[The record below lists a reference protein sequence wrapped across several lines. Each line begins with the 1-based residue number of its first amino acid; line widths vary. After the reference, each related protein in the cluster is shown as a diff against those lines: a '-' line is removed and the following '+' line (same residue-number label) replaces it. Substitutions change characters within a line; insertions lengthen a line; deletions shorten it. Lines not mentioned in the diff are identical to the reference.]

1 MPLYSIIFFVKL
13 TGVKDAKSTAFPRTG
28 VCFHIFHYA
37 RIYRHNRSTYM
48 YDSLLNETN
57 KKVDFLCFHV
67 LCHAYPESH
76 LKEKL
81 RSKIGI
87 FFSSFIFALEHKV
100 GIFRGGGAS
109 KYPPFLSIL

>member
-1 MPLYSIIFFVKL
+1 
-13 TGVKDAKSTAFPRTG
+13 
-28 VCFHIFHYA
+28 
-37 RIYRHNRSTYM
+37 M

-57 KKVDFLCFHV
+57 KKVDFLSFHV

-87 FFSSFIFALEHKV
+87 FFSFFIFALEHKV

-109 KYPPFLSIL
+109 MYPPFFIYTLSKIKQMFIHVKLDSRKNNNLVMLR